1 MFHDNETV
9 YKNASTPDLQL
20 HKKHH
25 RISYHMELE
34 EVASEACCIAK
45 EYTSTN
51 LADLFTKVLPK
62 PRRDYIMKKFTYLEL
77 SMNDKSIINGAINGH
92 PGEYTIKLTII
103 EYAIISDR
111 GDQFNTVTIELCESL

>member
-1 MFHDNETV
+1 M
-9 YKNASTPDLQL
+9 
-20 HKKHH
+20 
-25 RISYHMELE
+25 
-34 EVASEACCIAK
+34 
-45 EYTSTN
+45 
-51 LADLFTKVLPK
+51 ADLFTKVLPK

-111 GDQFNTVTIELCESL
+111 GDQFNTVTIELCESLWTSAEALMSKCMTTTDDPGGGGIIKCECLNRESFEG